1 MCGCGQLVTAKPLRY
16 GLILAFAVMAL
27 DQLTKWWVLEG
38 LMQPP
43 QRIILTPFFNLV
55 SGWNRGVSFGMF
67 DGDSPLNKWLLISLA
82 LVVVAVLLMWLK
94 RAEGRLVSYALG
106 LIIGG
111 AIGNVIDRI
120 HFGAVADFLDF
131 YIGDYHWP
139 AFNIADAGITVGAVI
154 LVLDSLFRGP
164 EQNKTGSD
172 EGDAEKDD

>member
-1 MCGCGQLVTAKPLRY
+1 MSDGREYGFLRLGLLVA
-16 GLILAFAVMAL
+16 LAVIIL
-27 DQLTKWWVLEG
+27 DQLTKWWIVFDV
-38 LMQPP
+38 MASPRTIAVFP
-43 QRIILTPFFNLV
+43 SFNLV
-55 SGWNRGVSFGMF
+55 MGWNRGVSFGMF

-139 AFNIADAGITVGAVI
+139 AFNIADAGITIGAVI

-164 EQNKTGSD
+164 EQNKTGTD
-172 EGDAEKDD
+172 EDDAEKNDK